1 MCGIS
6 GYYDSVNSI
15 ASLNES
21 LNILQ
26 HRGPDD
32 SGIYIDNS
40 SNIGMGH
47 RRLSI
52 IDTSTFGHQP
62 MLDSKEK
69 IVSKQEA
76 ILWLR
81 NWLSKTETQ
90 TIYQNIEDPDQ
101 EFFEELLESTYEL
114 EIKLGYV
121 IKWFA
126 VRIEPD

>member
-1 MCGIS
+1 MCIR
-6 GYYDSVNSI
+6 D
-15 ASLNES
+15 
-21 LNILQ
+21 
-26 HRGPDD
+26 
-32 SGIYIDNS
+32 
-40 SNIGMGH
+40 
-47 RRLSI
+47 RLE
-52 IDTSTFGHQP
+52 P
-62 MLDSKEK
+62 DSKEK

-76 ILWLR
+76 ILWLK

>member
-1 MCGIS
+1 MSNPLIR
-6 GYYDSVNSI
+6 
-15 ASLNES
+15 ASDQYVLLE
-21 LNILQ
+21 
-26 HRGPDD
+26 P
-32 SGIYIDNS
+32 
-40 SNIGMGH
+40 
-47 RRLSI
+47 
-52 IDTSTFGHQP
+52 
-62 MLDSKEK
+62 DSKEK

-76 ILWLR
+76 ILWLK
-81 NWLSKTETQ
+81 NWLSKIETQ

>member
-1 MCGIS
+1 MSNPLIR
-6 GYYDSVNSI
+6 
-15 ASLNES
+15 AS
-21 LNILQ
+21 
-26 HRGPDD
+26 
-32 SGIYIDNS
+32 DNYV
-40 SNIGMGH
+40 
-47 RRLSI
+47 LLE
-52 IDTSTFGHQP
+52 P
-62 MLDSKEK
+62 DSKEK

-76 ILWLR
+76 ILWLK

-114 EIKLGYV
+114 EIKLGYI